1 MGKLRGTGL
10 LIAKARRTTYY
21 TQYPILNLSPPRLPD
36 EVFFSIEATKYQAKE
51 ERHQCVPG
59 VKHTDDIKN
68 EVQDFRG
75 EIEKYCMDQYR
86 MATTTARKAGIE
98 ASVLCIVS
106 R

>member
-1 MGKLRGTGL
+1 M
-10 LIAKARRTTYY
+10 
-21 TQYPILNLSPPRLPD
+21 S
-36 EVFFSIEATKYQAKE
+36 FSIEATKYQAKE

-59 VKHTDDIKN
+59 IKHIDDIKN

-86 MATTTARKAGIE
+86 MAPTTARKAGIE